1 VDNQFKSLN
10 PDLEQY
16 LKSTFQGKHIKAKIF
31 FIGDTG
37 FIGKWFKYL
46 ARELNLLG
54 ISSIQIVGMSRSN
67 LSENLNYDEMFK
79 HLSIDQLNEL
89 NLREFTH
96 IIWGASSTSRNRIF
110 ESSYNLFSDLLFQIK
125 NQEFQ
130 GDFINLSSGAVYEKA
145 FSEYGSIDEDSK
157 QINIDQH
164 DVSDYVKEKILF
176 ENGINKL
183 VTGFAL
189 NCVNARLF
197 SFCGPGMPTGE
208 GYAMSEFFQAVLNDN
223 DILIKGNPNS
233 LRTYMHPIDLV
244 VIIMHLII
252 RYPKISNVNIGAGDP
267 FTIYEFANKISRL
280 GKSKVLLDNNAD
292 TQPIRHYVPDL
303 SQQKLIAD
311 IYPYFTTDKMLL
323 NTFLYYRNQSS

>member
-1 VDNQFKSLN
+1 MDNQFKSLN

-67 LSENLNYDEMFK
+67 LSENLNDDEMFK
-79 HLSIDQLNEL
+79 HLPIDQLNEL

-130 GDFINLSSGAVYEKA
+130 GDFINLSSGAVYEDA
-145 FSEYGSIDEDSK
+145 FTENGSIGEDSK
-157 QINIDQH
+157 KIKIDQQ
-164 DVSDYVKEKILF
+164 DLSEYVKEKLLI
-176 ENGINKL
+176 ENSINKL
-183 VTGFAL
+183 VSEYPL

-208 GYAMSEFFQAVLNDN
+208 GYAMSEFFQEVINDN

-244 VIIMHLII
+244 VIIMRLII
-252 RYPKISNVNIGAGDP
+252 QQPKISNVNIGAEES
-267 FTIYEFANKISRL
+267 FTIYELAKKISRL
-280 GKSKVLLDNNAD
+280 GKSKVLVDKNAN
-292 TQPIRHYVPDL
+292 TQPIRHYVPAL
-303 SQQKLIAD
+303 YQQKLIAD
-311 IYPYFTTDKMLL
+311 IYPYFNTDKMLL
-323 NTFLYYRNQSS
+323 NTFLYYRNQKS